1 MPDRD
6 FDIDFTY
13 RGNEA
18 YRNAFEEAAKR
29 WEQIITADLPD
40 VGRVDDIFI
49 KARVIEIDGKGDFF
63 GHAWPSPYVRSDSG
77 LPVKGI
83 MEFDKADMRE
93 MSNGGIL
100 TGVIMHEMG
109 HVLGLGTL
117 WDTSYFDFVNYE
129 RGGYTGENALQEYR
143 RLSGDSSATYVPLET
158 GGGRGTAYSHWSE
171 DVFDVEMMTGYGGYG
186 DMPISRVTIG
196 ALEDLGYTVS
206 YAQADPYHL

>member
-49 KARVIEIDGKGDFF
+49 KARVIEIDGKGDFL
-63 GHAWPSPYVRSDSG
+63 GEAWPTHFRSDSG
-77 LPVKGI
+77 LPFKGI
-83 MEFDKADMRE
+83 MELDKADIRE
-93 MSNGGIL
+93 MSNDGIL
-100 TGVIMHEMG
+100 TAVIMHEMG

-117 WDTSYFDFVNYE
+117 WDTSYFDFVNYK

-158 GGGRGTAYSHWSE
+158 GGGRGTAYYHWSE
-171 DVFDVEMMTGYGGYG
+171 DVFDDELMTGYVNG

-206 YAQADPYHL
+206 YAQAEPYDL

>member
-49 KARVIEIDGKGDFF
+49 KARVIEMDGKGDLF
-63 GHAWPSPYVRSDSG
+63 GKAGPTDLRNDSRLPS
-77 LPVKGI
+77 KGI
-83 MEFDKADMRE
+83 MEFDKADIRE
-93 MSNGGIL
+93 MSNDGIL
-100 TGVIMHEMG
+100 TDVIMHEMG
-109 HVLGLGTL
+109 HALGLGTL
-117 WDTSYFDFVNYE
+117 WDTRYFDFVNYE

-158 GGGRGTAYSHWSE
+158 GGGTGTAYDHWSE
-171 DVFDVEMMTGYGGYG
+171 DVFDVEMMTGYGNGD